1 VKARVFILQ
10 KTHALISRAFMLS
23 DLLCLAT
30 VGVMCFWCVASAA
43 HFLLFGGVIMDQQKI
58 QLFLVSNQKNFEA
71 SQLPI
76 ITEKLEQLDD
86 EKYMIVSAANY
97 KEPTT
102 MLLISLFLGGLGV
115 DRFVLGD
122 TGMGVLKLLTGGCF
136 GILTI
141 IDWFTIASKTKQ
153 YNFNV
158 FMNSINDTQIL
169 TSASNNLS
177 SNSNTVAEIKK
188 YKELLDSGIITQEEF
203 DSKKSKLLNS

>member
-1 VKARVFILQ
+1 
-10 KTHALISRAFMLS
+10 
-23 DLLCLAT
+23 
-30 VGVMCFWCVASAA
+30 
-43 HFLLFGGVIMDQQKI
+43 MDQQKI

-71 SQLPI
+71 AQLPI

-153 YNFNV
+153 YNFNI
-158 FMNSINDTQIL
+158 FMNSINDTQML
-169 TSASNNLS
+169 TTASNNS
-177 SNSNTVAEIKK
+177 SINSNTVAEIKK